1 MLVWLDNGAAELG
14 RRSRAAIDAAYKQG
28 ALAVSAISFWEVAML
43 VEKGRLEIAQD
54 LVTWRRDLL
63 HAGLAELPVD
73 GEAGIMAV
81 GLGGLHADPADRL
94 IVAAASQRGAELVTA
109 DQRLLDWRGPVKC
122 RDARR

>member
-1 MLVWLDNGAAELG
+1 
-14 RRSRAAIDAAYKQG
+14 
-28 ALAVSAISFWEVAML
+28 ML